1 MNINNKKRRIEADI
15 DLSFMRQILYFI
27 MNRQTQKQFKNFK
40 QDQRKQRE
48 ETNQR
53 KVKLAQEQK
62 KNLKLQER
70 SHIHSVHAE
79 KELEIGLKR
88 KMEEDYK
95 AK

>member
-48 ETNQR
+48 EANQR
-53 KVKLAQEQK
+53 KIKLAQEQK
-62 KNLKLQER
+62 KTLKLQER

>member
-1 MNINNKKRRIEADI
+1 
-15 DLSFMRQILYFI
+15 